1 MDITSQTGFVEAARA
16 RFKPLISKRLSG
28 PDGARAGGLACVAA
42 GRAADH
48 NISVHIDPNQ
58 DAKADQQRQHRGPA
72 I

>member
-48 NISVHIDPNQ
+48 NISVHIYPNQ
-58 DAKADQQRQHRGPA
+58 VGPDKYLDMY
-72 I
+72 IQVNP